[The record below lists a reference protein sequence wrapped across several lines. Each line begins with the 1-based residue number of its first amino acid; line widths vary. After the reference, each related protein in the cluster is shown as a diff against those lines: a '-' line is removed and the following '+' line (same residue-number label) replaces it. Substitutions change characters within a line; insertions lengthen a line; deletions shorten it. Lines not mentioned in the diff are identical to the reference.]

1 MTPLVKGAIIA
12 SSAVAAYSAIQQ
24 GKYAKAAA
32 EAEAQQYEEEKKLAQ
47 LKAMEDAN
55 DRNKQMIIAEASNK
69 ALWASKTGTDPTESG
84 TFLALRDVNEEMAS
98 KDIGAIRLMGAAAS
112 RKYDL
117 ASWNS
122 RLEGKSAMS
131 AAYGKA
137 TTSLLSGYAKANE

>member
-12 SSAVAAYSAIQQ
+12 SSAVSAYSAIQQ

-32 EAEAQQYEEEKKLAQ
+32 EAEQQQYEEEKKLAA
-47 LKAMEDAN
+47 LKAIEDAN
-55 DRNKQMIIAEASNK
+55 VRKKDMLIADASNR
-69 ALWASKTGTDPTESG
+69 ALWAAKTGTSPTESAS
-84 TFLALRDVNEEMAS
+84 FLALRDFNEAQAE
-98 KDIGAIRLMGAAAS
+98 KDIGAIRLMGAASS

-137 TTSLLSGYAKANE
+137 ATSLLSGYAKANV